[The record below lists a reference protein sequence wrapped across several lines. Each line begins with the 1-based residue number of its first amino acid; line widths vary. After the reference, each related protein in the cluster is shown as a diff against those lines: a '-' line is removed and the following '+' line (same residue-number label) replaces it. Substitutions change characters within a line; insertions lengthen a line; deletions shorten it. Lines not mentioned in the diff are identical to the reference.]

1 MRFIFIL
8 LSVIASQPLF
18 SQVKDLYPTKVEKLS
33 FTEEIKKL
41 YAEVNYINENEK
53 SRDLTEAERK
63 RLDEILETEKID
75 ETKVDWWDIS
85 GQGCSWYCCGSIDT
99 VIATSHLEKNG
110 AITYIGNNAGDDN
123 YETAWVEGVEGYG
136 IGESVT
142 FYFTQGLGAIDEIIV
157 SNGYV
162 KTPKAYRENSRV
174 KTLKLYHNDKLIANL
189 HLKDELADQHFELGE
204 VFGDNNYGSLGDP
217 QGKENGKWIDKN
229 GKTIPQWTFKFE
241 IGDVYKGTK
250 YEDTVISEIYFNGPC
265 H

>member
-1 MRFIFIL
+1 MKLIFTF
-8 LSVIASQPLF
+8 LSVIASQTLF
-18 SQVKDLYPTKVEKLS
+18 SQVKDLFPTKVEKLS

-75 ETKVDWWDIS
+75 ETKVNWWDIS

-99 VIATSHLEKNG
+99 VIATSQLKNNG
-110 AITYIGNNAGDDN
+110 SITYIGNNAGDDN

-142 FYFTQGLGAIDEIIV
+142 FYFTEGQGAIDEIIV

-162 KTPKAYRENSRV
+162 KTPKAYKENSRV
-174 KTLKLYHNDKLIANL
+174 KTLKLYHNDKHIANL
-189 HLKDELADQHFELGE
+189 HLKDELADQHFKLWE
-204 VFGDNNYGSLGDP
+204 VFGNVDIEALKDY
-217 QGKENGKWIDKN
+217 QGKADGKLIDTNGN
-229 GKTIPQWTFKFE
+229 SFPQWTFKFE

-250 YEDTVISEIYFNGPC
+250 YDDTVISEIYFNGPC